1 MLLNKGQ
8 FVTEWNMHLVRKVAP
23 VYQVPKSRIGRA
35 HLFAPV
41 KRLGLLYIGTY
52 WFNLLAIWVSVIIFY
67 ISLYYD
73 LLRKFTTWN
82 QIRKLRKST

>member
-8 FVTEWNMHLVRKVAP
+8 FVTEWEMHLVRKVAP

-35 HLFAPV
+35 HLFASV
-41 KRLGLLYIGTY
+41 KRLGPLSIGTY
-52 WFNLLAIWVSVIIFY
+52 WFNLLAIWVSAIIFY